1 MTSPRCRAD
10 PTSGENN
17 SRQIVKLS
25 QWNIDVKIH
34 ENILLNQTRKC
45 TKWPNGEEK
54 QLTLDPVGL
63 VGGMLGKT
71 VDWMDDILVAKISIT
86 GTEKK
91 LLKTSRKLY
100 NREKVLRAISP
111 SPKQVGLVEMF
122 RVQIQT
128 ASKHMEN
135 TP

>member
-1 MTSPRCRAD
+1 
-10 PTSGENN
+10 
-17 SRQIVKLS
+17 
-25 QWNIDVKIH
+25 
-34 ENILLNQTRKC
+34 
-45 TKWPNGEEK
+45 
-54 QLTLDPVGL
+54 
-63 VGGMLGKT
+63 
-71 VDWMDDILVAKISIT
+71 MDDILVAKISIT

>member
-1 MTSPRCRAD
+1 
-10 PTSGENN
+10 
-17 SRQIVKLS
+17 
-25 QWNIDVKIH
+25 
-34 ENILLNQTRKC
+34 
-45 TKWPNGEEK
+45 
-54 QLTLDPVGL
+54 
-63 VGGMLGKT
+63 
-71 VDWMDDILVAKISIT
+71 MDDILVAKISIT
-86 GTEKK
+86 GKEKK
-91 LLKTSRKLY
+91 LLKTSRKVY

>member
-1 MTSPRCRAD
+1 
-10 PTSGENN
+10 
-17 SRQIVKLS
+17 
-25 QWNIDVKIH
+25 
-34 ENILLNQTRKC
+34 
-45 TKWPNGEEK
+45 
-54 QLTLDPVGL
+54 
-63 VGGMLGKT
+63 
-71 VDWMDDILVAKISIT
+71 MDDILVAKISIT
-86 GTEKK
+86 GKEKK

>member
-1 MTSPRCRAD
+1 
-10 PTSGENN
+10 
-17 SRQIVKLS
+17 
-25 QWNIDVKIH
+25 
-34 ENILLNQTRKC
+34 
-45 TKWPNGEEK
+45 
-54 QLTLDPVGL
+54 
-63 VGGMLGKT
+63 
-71 VDWMDDILVAKISIT
+71 MDDILVAKISIT

-111 SPKQVGLVEMF
+111 SPKQVGLVEIF

-128 ASKHMEN
+128 VSKHMEN